1 MEKDDKRLTKEQ
13 EQALDEST
21 RQLLGRTP
29 AKGGVVKRSGNRKSR
44 LLGRVSYQLTTGKSV
59 SVPPPRGGR
68 NLGPAKV
75 VISHLPD
82 EVQSLLLEQSSQ
94 T

>member
-1 MEKDDKRLTKEQ
+1 MNLTRKQ
-13 EQALDEST
+13 QKALDEST
-21 RQLLGRTP
+21 QQMLGLTQCPSP
-29 AKGGVVKRSGNRKSR
+29 AKGGIVNRSGNRKSR
-44 LLGRVSYQLTTGKSV
+44 LLGRVSYQLTIGKSV
-59 SVPPPRGGR
+59 SVPHPRGGQ

-82 EVQSLLLEQSSQ
+82 EVQSLLLEQRSQ

>member
-1 MEKDDKRLTKEQ
+1 MDNDDKSLTKEQ

-21 RQLLGRTP
+21 RQMMGLPP
-29 AKGGVVKRSGNRKSR
+29 AKGGVVNRSGNRKSR
-44 LLGRVSYQLTTGKSV
+44 LLGRVSYQMTIGKSV
-59 SVPPPRGGR
+59 SVPPPQGGQ

-82 EVQSLLLEQSSQ
+82 EVQSQLLEQSSQ